1 MMTNDNYMIIPTPSD
16 FNFEECLVYLNRS
29 NQEVLHQVEGKK
41 LTKPL
46 KINES
51 LILLKMTSGDDA
63 LTVEFPFD
71 KPSLEK
77 CVAVESYICNWFDLG
92 RNLESFYKMAHE
104 DSILNNLVLKHSG
117 LRIVG
122 IPDLFEA
129 LTWAVIGQQI
139 NLTFAYT
146 LKKRFVEFFGERAEH
161 QGEEY
166 WLYPK
171 SETIGSLTVND
182 LKELQ
187 FTTRKA
193 EYVIGIAKAI
203 VSREITKEELLQM
216 DYSDMKKRLMMLR
229 GVGEWTADY
238 VMMRCL
244 NQTSAFPAADIGL
257 HHALRKQL
265 GLDRKPSTEY
275 VEKLSRNW
283 GDWRAYAA
291 FYLWRSQYG

>member
-1 MMTNDNYMIIPTPSD
+1 MNREDYIIVPTPLD
-16 FNFEECLVYLNRS
+16 FNLDQCLVYLNRS
-29 NQEVLHQVEGKK
+29 NQEVLHKVNGKK
-41 LTKPL
+41 LTKLL

-51 LILLKMTSGDDA
+51 PLLIEITSGENA
-63 LTVEFPFD
+63 LTVEFPFGT
-71 KPSLEK
+71 PSQEK
-77 CVAVESYICNWFDLG
+77 GVAVYSYIWDWFDLG
-92 RNLESFYKMAHE
+92 RNLEGFYKMANE
-104 DSILNNLVLKHSG
+104 DLILQNIVPKHSG

-146 LKKRFVEFFGERAEH
+146 LKKRFVEHFGEKLEH
-161 QGEEY
+161 QDEEF
-166 WLYPK
+166 WLYPR
-171 SETIGSLTVND
+171 SETIAALTVND
-182 LKELQ
+182 LKGLQ

-203 VSREITKEELLQM
+203 VSREITKQGLLQL
-216 DYSDMKKRLMMLR
+216 DYSDMKNRLMKLR

-244 NQTSAFPAADIGL
+244 HQTSAFPAADIGI
-257 HHALRKQL
+257 HHALRKQF
-265 GLDRKPSTEY
+265 GLDRKPSTNY
-275 VEKLSRNW
+275 VEKLSWNW
-283 GDWRAYAA
+283 GEWRAYAA